1 MTAEQAVKILQK
13 RNESYIQNY
22 KKQDRYYR
30 ETNYIIELI
39 VELNN
44 ELVGLQHRY
53 NELHSKLIEEEVKS
67 TDRLS
72 QYQTGLLLRDEAIRR
87 ADLIVTD
94 EINRY
99 TTAFLET
106 RDKAY
111 SDHVIELNK
120 KLTVV
125 HRLRDFDGL
134 RIENIRIHDT
144 AGYREMLRKLCQE
157 NI

>member
-13 RNESYIQNY
+13 RNESYIQKY

-30 ETNYIIELI
+30 ETNYIIEMI

-53 NELHSKLIEEEVKS
+53 NELHTKLIEEEVKS
-67 TDRLS
+67 TERLS

-87 ADLIVTD
+87 ADMIITD

-106 RDKAY
+106 RDKGY
-111 SDHVIELNK
+111 SEHVVELSK
-120 KLTVV
+120 KLSVV

-134 RIENIRIHDT
+134 RIENIRIHDNV
-144 AGYREMLRKLCQE
+144 GYRELVNRLCQ